1 MLYNIHRKKVVS
13 VSGRKKKTAQL
24 FDKIFKELMTLSAPT
39 IIRFINAL
47 FGRDHPLDS
56 TIEYINVET
65 VSEELK
71 KRIADIIIRI
81 GGEFTYHIEAQIGDD
96 DQISI
101 RLFEYGYNAALKYRR
116 TVDGVIELPFPES
129 RVIYWESTENTPDV
143 VTLRFK
149 LPNGE
154 NFDYE
159 VKTFKLLDHS
169 IEELSEKNLTLLLP
183 FYVLKLRNKV
193 ENAKSSGKRR
203 ELPAELTELLN
214 ELLNTIEQCAG
225 RKELNYT
232 DLLNIEL
239 MLGII
244 TKELYGQYAELE
256 DAMELVVN
264 GKTYKRAEVMIA
276 EAEKRGR
283 EIAQEQITR
292 TAVIGFKREKTPDE
306 VIARALSL
314 PLEQV
319 REIHA

>member
-1 MLYNIHRKKVVS
+1 VVS
-13 VSGRKKKTAQL
+13 VARRKKKTAQL

-56 TIEYINVET
+56 TVEYINVET

-71 KRIADIIIRI
+71 KRVADIIIRI

-101 RLFEYGYNAALKYRR
+101 RLFEYGYNAALKYRK
-116 TVDGVIELPFPES
+116 TVDEIIELPFPES

-169 IEELSEKNLTLLLP
+169 IEELAEKNLTLLLP

-193 ENAKSSGKRR
+193 ENTKSRDKRR
-203 ELPAELTELLN
+203 ELSAELTELLN
-214 ELLNTIEQCAG
+214 GLLNTIEQCAG
-225 RKELNYT
+225 RKELSYA
-232 DLLNIEL
+232 DLLNIEA

-244 TKELYGQYAELE
+244 AKELYGQYAELE
-256 DAMELVVN
+256 EAMELLVN
-264 GKTYKRAEVMIA
+264 GKPFKRAEILLA

-283 EIAQEQITR
+283 EDARQQITR
-292 TAVIGFKREKTPDE
+292 STVINLKREKTPDE

-314 PLEQV
+314 PIEQV